1 MVLCLDKS
9 IDYRLLA
16 SGSKDRTARVWASTE
31 EGEWRCVAVC
41 EGHAETVGAIAMSR
55 KLDDKGQGR
64 FMITASQDR
73 TLKMWDLTSI
83 SASKSA
89 GASSVKPKSLAT
101 LRAHEKD
108 INSLDLSPNDRFLA
122 SGSQD
127 KLVKIFEVD
136 FTPSASGP
144 AGALKLVGTCKGH
157 RRGVW
162 TVKFSRTDRIVASGA
177 ADRTIKLWSLDDFT
191 CLKVSLFDWRLA
203 GPEALLTSWKT
214 LEGHTNSVL
223 RVDFLSHGMQL
234 VTSASDGLVKLW
246 NVKDEECVKTLDN
259 HEDKVSRSC
268 GE

>member
-1 MVLCLDKS
+1 VGSHLDFRFKIRRS
-9 IDYRLLA
+9 II
-16 SGSKDRTARVWASTE
+16 
-31 EGEWRCVAVC
+31 C
-41 EGHAETVGAIAMSR
+41 EA
-55 KLDDKGQGR
+55 
-64 FMITASQDR
+64 
-73 TLKMWDLTSI
+73 
-83 SASKSA
+83 
-89 GASSVKPKSLAT
+89 
-101 LRAHEKD
+101 EKD

>member
-122 SGSQD
+122 R
-127 KLVKIFEVD
+127 
-136 FTPSASGP
+136 P

-162 TVKFSRTDRIVASGA
+162 AVKFSRTDRIVASGA